1 MRSGPAG
8 GVRGGGGRCAQ
19 VPPAAPPTTAGARG
33 AAPAAATVQPDLGGF
48 GGGRGGRG
56 AGPAWEP
63 NIGGCES
70 GFTLPDPTDADV
82 VYATCYGDKVA
93 RRDARTGTARSI
105 EPWLVSLDSPPN
117 ETKYRCHWTA
127 PMAID
132 PF

>member
-56 AGPAWEP
+56 ARPVWEP
-63 NIGGCES
+63 NIGGGES
-70 GFTLPDPTDADV
+70 GFTLPDPTDADG
-82 VYATCYGDKVA
+82 VYASCYRNEVT
-93 RRDARTGTARSI
+93 RWDAHIG
-105 EPWLVSLDSPPN
+105 
-117 ETKYRCHWTA
+117 
-127 PMAID
+127 
-132 PF
+132 